1 MALESGGS
9 SGTNRPPATGRRSS
23 TTTARPRT
31 TTAEPYQPETQ
42 ERGGGG
48 RSQNRPSANTPAGLN
63 PYLQTQIEN
72 WSRLFPNYVQ
82 PVTNNANETGINRVN
97 PWLATS
103 GKYGDFVDAATYARM
118 PNALRFSANM
128 NWSPMPEAQPTGFVG
143 AGYQPRRRYGGGGGG
158 GGYGYAPAPPTPPG
172 VKIRSAPGPRRSPY
186 WESSDPYAQV
196 FEPRFVVLGN
206 VSSWG

>member
-1 MALESGGS
+1 MAAESGGGS
-9 SGTNRPPATGRRSS
+9 TTRTNRPAATGRR
-23 TTTARPRT
+23 TDTARPRT
-31 TTAEPYQPETQ
+31 TTAEPYQPETRNQ
-42 ERGGGG
+42 DRGERN
-48 RSQNRPSANTPAGLN
+48 NRPSANTPAGLN

-82 PVTNNANETGINRVN
+82 PVTNNANQTGINRVN
-97 PWLATS
+97 PWLSTS

-143 AGYQPRRRYGGGGGG
+143 QSGQRRYYGGGGGG
-158 GGYGYAPAPPTPPG
+158 GGYGGYAPAPPTPPG

-186 WESSDPYAQV
+186 WTSEDPYQQW

-206 VSSWG
+206 TSSW